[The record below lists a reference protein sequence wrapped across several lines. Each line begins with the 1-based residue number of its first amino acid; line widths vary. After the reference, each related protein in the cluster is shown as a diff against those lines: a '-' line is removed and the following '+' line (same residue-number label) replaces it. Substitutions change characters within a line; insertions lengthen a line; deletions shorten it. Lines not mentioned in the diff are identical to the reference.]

1 MRKETNS
8 GEKTA
13 EKKETEVMDEAVML
27 PLNHRR
33 TEAGK
38 RAEISR
44 AGKQGF
50 SHTGSAL
57 IQNQE
62 DVSHKDK
69 IKLNQSCCSEHVQ

>member
-33 TEAGK
+33 TKAGK

-50 SHTGSAL
+50 LHTGSAL

-62 DVSHKDK
+62 DVSHQDK